1 MAVYKLGPKAYMFY
15 DPSTGLTLTQGETV
29 EISDSQVLAS
39 SALNRAIQGG
49 HLVLEQAPEA
59 EDEEPQKSDED
70 LKGILED
77 LLKAGETKKAKKQ
90 FSLDVLKRIAALY
103 NLEADE
109 NDTKDTLLQAI
120 QSEIISETETVE
132 TE

>member
-59 EDEEPQKSDED
+59 DEEPKMSDED
-70 LKGILED
+70 LKVILED

-120 QSEIISETETVE
+120 QSEIASETETAE